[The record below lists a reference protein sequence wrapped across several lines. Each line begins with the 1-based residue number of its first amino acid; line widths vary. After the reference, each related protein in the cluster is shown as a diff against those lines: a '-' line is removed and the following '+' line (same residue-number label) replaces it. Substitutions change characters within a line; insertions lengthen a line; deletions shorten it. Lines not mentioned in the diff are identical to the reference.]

1 MERYH
6 PLKSVFGGLGTIP
19 STTDFWRIY
28 SLSVEILCFFRVFST
43 WCAVALKYILKEK
56 KTMATITERENGTY
70 IFESTAE
77 RTDAASKFSR
87 AKPSG
92 LQKGIFPITS

>member
-1 MERYH
+1 
-6 PLKSVFGGLGTIP
+6 
-19 STTDFWRIY
+19 
-28 SLSVEILCFFRVFST
+28 
-43 WCAVALKYILKEK
+43 
-56 KTMATITERENGTY
+56 MATITERENGTY